1 LILLIQQFEVVLL
14 DISALHS
21 YLHTTKGLNSCKTK
35 LAKTFL
41 LRSGDLKLLACRT
54 NLGYLEEVKLQILHE
69 ISFQFYIL
77 KNLNTIKA
85 Y

>member
-1 LILLIQQFEVVLL
+1 MLPIQQLEVVLL

-35 LAKTFL
+35 SAIFL

-54 NLGYLEEVKLQILHE
+54 NLDYLEEVKLQILHE
-69 ISFQFYIL
+69 ISFQFYI
-77 KNLNTIKA
+77 
-85 Y
+85 